1 MTIDQ
6 LKRALVEVRGICV
19 DTLCVDCPFRKKNE
33 YTGFPVCPLGVA
45 TRAFES
51 HYPCQ
56 WDIDDWEGDSE

>member
-1 MTIDQ
+1 M
-6 LKRALVEVRGICV
+6 

-45 TRAFES
+45 TRAFEA

-56 WDIDDWEGDSE
+56 WEIDDWEEDSNATD